1 MTETLWS
8 YYVWGDILEQL
19 AAERIRLYFCYSA
32 VLLLAFLAGSL
43 IFEGLGS
50 TTEAETASAE
60 NIPVVVIDAG
70 HGGEDGGAVANGIV
84 EKDVNLEIARQLR
97 DMLELSGFRVRMI
110 REDDRSVCDE
120 GADTIR
126 EKKVSDMKNRLKT
139 AGSDSRNIL
148 ISIHQNKFRDS
159 KYSGAQIFYASKDPG
174 SKELAGCVRSAV
186 TGLLQPENKREI
198 KPEDNAYLLKN
209 AVVPSI
215 IVECGFISNP
225 EEAALLRDKEYQK
238 KLAFSVLCGFL
249 DYQKNKRGR

>member
-1 MTETLWS
+1 MTDRQSS
-8 YYVWGDILEQL
+8 YYIRGDILEQL

-148 ISIHQNKFRDS
+148 ISIHQNKFTES
-159 KYSGAQIFYASKDPG
+159 KYSGAQIFYSSNDPESAQLAEKVRG
-174 SKELAGCVRSAV
+174 SIV
-186 TGLLQPENKREI
+186 GLLQPDNKREL
-198 KPEDNAYLLKN
+198 KKGADGAYILKK
-209 AVVPSI
+209 AEIPAI
-215 IVECGFISNP
+215 IAECGFLSNP
-225 EEAALLRDKEYQK
+225 EEAKLYLSLMLQNEDASNAYTLFTDKTE
-238 KLAFSVLCGFL
+238 GE
-249 DYQKNKRGR
+249 